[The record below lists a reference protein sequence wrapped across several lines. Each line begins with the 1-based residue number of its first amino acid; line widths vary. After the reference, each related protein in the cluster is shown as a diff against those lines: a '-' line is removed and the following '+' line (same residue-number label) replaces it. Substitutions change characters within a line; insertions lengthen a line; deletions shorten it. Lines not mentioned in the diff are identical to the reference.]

1 MIFPE
6 RFTLKKYKQI
16 EEDDRFTFLSQYMN
30 SPQEAGMAELIS
42 YKTKDAE
49 MEWDELRKEWYI
61 YFKDEAGKGMYFNS
75 RYPSLNSTSSKP
87 VIRQGRRREYPPEP
101 REVL

>member
-1 MIFPE
+1 MNS
-6 RFTLKKYKQI
+6 LKKQ
-16 EEDDRFTFLSQYMN
+16 
-30 SPQEAGMAELIS
+30 GMAELIS

-61 YFKDEAGKGMYFNS
+61 YFKDEAGKGMYLT
-75 RYPSLNSTSSKP
+75 PATPLNSTSSKP

-101 REVL
+101 REVLWELWRLIPLDGRL